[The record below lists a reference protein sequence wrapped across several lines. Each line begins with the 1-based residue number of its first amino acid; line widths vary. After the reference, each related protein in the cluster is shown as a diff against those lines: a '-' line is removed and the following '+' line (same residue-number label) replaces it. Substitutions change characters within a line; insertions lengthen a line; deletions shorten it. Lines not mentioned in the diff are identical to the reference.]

1 MDDSAGLGD
10 AVEEWL
16 ATGTD
21 IRRLAVPAGAF
32 QGTGLGPLLVVAVLG
47 WPDSLTLLTVEPGL
61 GAGAKHSHVRLAMR
75 DDLGGFHPFR
85 HGGGG
90 GGGPFGRMIFNATFA
105 DPIPDGARAVHL
117 YAVPTKSV
125 FTHTGADPL
134 PPHVTIELDEP
145 AR

>member
-1 MDDSAGLGD
+1 M
-10 AVEEWL
+10 
-16 ATGTD
+16 
-21 IRRLAVPAGAF
+21 VP
-32 QGTGLGPLLVVAVLG
+32 GLGPLLVVAVLG

-61 GAGAKHSHVRLAMR
+61 GTGSKHSHVRLAMR

-90 GGGPFGRMIFNATFA
+90 GGGPFGRMIFNTTFG
-105 DPIPDGARAVHL
+105 DPIPERARAVHL
-117 YAVPTKSV
+117 YAVPMKSV
-125 FTHTGADPL
+125 FRHTGDDPL